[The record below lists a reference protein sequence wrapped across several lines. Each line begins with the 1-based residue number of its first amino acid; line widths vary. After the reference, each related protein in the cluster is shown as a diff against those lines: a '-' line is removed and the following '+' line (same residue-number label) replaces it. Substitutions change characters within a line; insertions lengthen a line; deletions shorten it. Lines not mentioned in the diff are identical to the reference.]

1 MPARSTPVWCGGRSP
16 ATWRSV
22 TAVGWFSWL
31 KPEPGL
37 TMVFHTEAMAA
48 IDEQKSVKP
57 YACGPLI
64 SDPIT
69 LWMFKSAEQQYNL
82 DQLHEFMTTRGRTT
96 LPGVLLREP
105 DGSRPNQVAVAAGG
119 IRAGSLPD
127 DIAEHVAPAIVQL
140 KHAGWLAVGSLRFER
155 FEDQHGNGEWGCRL
169 VLPDLAGLAAHA
181 QPIG

>member
-1 MPARSTPVWCGGRSP
+1 
-16 ATWRSV
+16 
-22 TAVGWFSWL
+22 
-31 KPEPGL
+31 
-37 TMVFHTEAMAA
+37 MVFHTEAMAA

-57 YACGPLI
+57 YACGPLT

-69 LWMFKSAEQQYNL
+69 LWMFKTAEQQYNL

-127 DIAEHVAPAIVQL
+127 DVAGRVAQSVVTL
-140 KHAGWLAVGSLRFER
+140 KQTGWLAVGSLTFER
-155 FEDQHGNGEWGCRL
+155 FENADGVGEWGCRL
-169 VLPDLAGLAAHA
+169 VLPDLDTLARSVHTLS
-181 QPIG
+181 